1 MNTKQLSLFTLAP
14 VSQIKTVQDPYW
26 DEIVAPQHIQEKTD
40 TQQAGTPYNCVGAQV
55 NEDTQLDTVEFP
67 VGAQVALDTKK
78 VAPQHDTHWVE
89 KYWVERSGNKYWYYR
104 YCWMTGRKKNRI
116 YLGSANSAIAKNRKA
131 DVEAAINDGQT
142 PQEIQHLIHS
152 WRHHSQP
159 NS

>member
-1 MNTKQLSLFTLAP
+1 MSQQLSLFTLVP

-40 TQQAGTPYNCVGAQV
+40 TQQAGTPYNC
-55 NEDTQLDTVEFP
+55 